1 MDRIIYF
8 LYFIYMVKYSK
19 KRNLNNRKVTRH
31 NSKKRNNFKK
41 NTRNRKVSKKGG
53 ATEKTPGQSDYNNFF
68 NFLICIKNS
77 DNQAVLDP
85 DFYTSYKGLKRREL
99 IGCSIFKK
107 ITKDFFPNL
116 TPKEFQKLFN
126 HYVEFCYVVSEDS
139 KTIKITSE
147 VTEGLIYYNKT
158 ENYKRY
164 GFNQNGVN
172 NNNYTAIKAFENT
185 NEGKQA
191 LFEYFQGKYLQDAKD
206 LGIKK

>member
-1 MDRIIYF
+1 
-8 LYFIYMVKYSK
+8 MVKYSK

-126 HYVEFCYVVSEDS
+126 HYAKFGYVVSEDQ
-139 KTIKITSE
+139 KTITIKSE
-147 VTEGLIYYNKT
+147 VVGLIYYNKNKN
-158 ENYKRY
+158 ENYEKF
-164 GFNQNGVN
+164 GFNNNTVVN
-172 NNNYTAIKAFENT
+172 STEVSKVFQNT
-185 NEGKQA
+185 NEGNKA
-191 LFEYFQGKYLQDAKD
+191 LFEYFQGKYLQEAEN